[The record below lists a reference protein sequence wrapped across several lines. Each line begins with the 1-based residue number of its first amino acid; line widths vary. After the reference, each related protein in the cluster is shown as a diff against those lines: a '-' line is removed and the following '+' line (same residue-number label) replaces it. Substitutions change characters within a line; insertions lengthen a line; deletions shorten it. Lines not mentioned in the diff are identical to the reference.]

1 MTVPTRDQ
9 KARGLMARLLEIT
22 YSRSAIGRLPNQRRT
37 IEALGLH
44 KLNDRVRHQDNATI
58 RGMINTVHH
67 LVTWQEVEEDERT

>member
-1 MTVPTRDQ
+1 MTAPAPDR
-9 KARGLMARLLEIT
+9 KARGLMAHLLEIT

-44 KLNDRVRHQDNATI
+44 KLNDQVRHQDNATI